1 MWNWQKMSCFW
12 MNIVML
18 HPKIHYIFNCWESGL
33 LNWWKFPTVIFN
45 FSRLLPRNFKYGFRL
60 CWMDTRLCQT
70 IYGMWYVWWPRIS
83 GINAHHILFFHNK
96 NCDNFVYVS
105 IMFSC
110 FLVCLAICPSCI
122 LKVSNFDRTNLL
134 QLEEQVWR
142 EIK

>member
-110 FLVCLAICPSCI
+110 FLFQKIRKIDLMCQTRLS
-122 LKVSNFDRTNLL
+122 RNLSI
-134 QLEEQVWR
+134 VYTKS
-142 EIK
+142 IKFW